1 MLAPVMK
8 PRLPAPALALALA
21 LVAVLPAPAPA
32 NPAVPAAPEPLKVD
46 RARSFI
52 DVDVKFTLGS
62 FTGRLERFAAMLEP
76 DASGRI
82 RAARL
87 EFRFADLK
95 TGDADRDAHLLA
107 WLGGGDPTGTYEL
120 GVLAL
125 APDGQGQ
132 ASGRLT
138 FHGQTRRVEFPV
150 LVTRT
155 DTTVTVTG
163 ETTID
168 TRQWGLKP
176 LRHRLVVKV
185 DPEVRIRFRLTAPL
199 PPPPEE

>member
-1 MLAPVMK
+1 MK
-8 PRLPAPALALALA
+8 PRLPVPALALALA
-21 LVAVLPAPAPA
+21 FLAVLPSAASA
-32 NPAVPAAPEPLKVD
+32 NPAAAAAQETLKID

-52 DVDVKFTLGS
+52 DVDVNATVGS
-62 FTGRLERFAAMLEP
+62 FTGRLERYVATLALAP
-76 DASGRI
+76 DGKVRT
-82 RAARL
+82 ARL
-87 EFRFADLK
+87 EFRFADLR
-95 TGDADRDAHLLA
+95 TGDADRDARMLA
-107 WLGGGDPTGTYEL
+107 WLGGGEPAGTYEL

-132 ASGRLT
+132 ASGRLS
-138 FHGQTRRVEFPV
+138 FHGQNRRVEFPV

-155 DTTVTVTG
+155 EETLTVTG

-168 TRQWGLKP
+168 TRQWGLPP
-176 LRHRLVVKV
+176 LRHRFVVKV

>member
-1 MLAPVMK
+1 MK
-8 PRLPAPALALALA
+8 PRPFLLACALAFVAALT
-21 LVAVLPAPAPA
+21 PAIRA
-32 NPAVPAAPEPLKVD
+32 NPAAPAAPGSLRID
-46 RARSFI
+46 RARSFV

-62 FTGRLERFAAMLEP
+62 FTGRLERYVATLDQDPA
-76 DASGRI
+76 GRI
-82 RAARL
+82 RTARL

-95 TGDADRDAHLLA
+95 TGDTDRDTHLLE
-107 WLGGGDPTGTYEL
+107 WLGGGDPTGIYEL

-132 ASGRLT
+132 ASGRLM
-138 FHGQTRRVEFPV
+138 FHGQNRRVEFPV

-155 DTTVTVTG
+155 AEAITITG

-168 TRQWGLKP
+168 TRLWGLKP